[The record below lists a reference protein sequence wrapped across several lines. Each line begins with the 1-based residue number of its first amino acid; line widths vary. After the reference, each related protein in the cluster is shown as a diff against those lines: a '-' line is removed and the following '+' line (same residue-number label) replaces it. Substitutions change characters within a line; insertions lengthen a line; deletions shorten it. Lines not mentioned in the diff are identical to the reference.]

1 MPLPDW
7 YIDDL
12 KEEINRLKGMLEP
25 LESGKI
31 RIGEKKVGRP
41 DLDATQGWIH
51 SLKQT
56 IRTLQ
61 SIVDRRNA

>member
-7 YIDDL
+7 YINNL

-25 LESGKI
+25 LESGEI
-31 RIGEKKVGRP
+31 RIREKKVGRP
-41 DLDATQGWIH
+41 DLDATRGWIY

-61 SIVDRRNA
+61 SIVDKRDA